1 MFQGYHRD
9 LSQELCMLPTRPF
22 SLFLHD
28 TDLVRNDKFN
38 VTGEKSSL
46 DIRNALNHFSSEA
59 ASTLID

>member
-1 MFQGYHRD
+1 
-9 LSQELCMLPTRPF
+9 MLPTRPF

-59 ASTLID
+59 ASTID